1 MKKGFTL
8 AEGVT
13 HAALQH
19 DQGKN
24 AFTLAE
30 VLVTLGIIGIVAAM
44 TMPALIANH
53 QKKAT
58 AVKLARFY
66 TIMSQA
72 VLRWQSDDGII
83 PDDFSFEETSGTY
96 IEKWYRDTIGK
107 YIQTVSLKS
116 TNSIFSAAFNDGSGF
131 DAYISGQILH
141 IFYCTEYK
149 YCRQT
154 REGNFDG
161 RTGFLFGIYKGKF
174 ITSNPENQTQTREKL
189 LDLCKYGN
197 SDNAE
202 VSSKGR
208 RHACTRLIQI
218 DGWEIK
224 KDYPWGQT
232 MLEK

>member
-1 MKKGFTL
+1 MTLTL
-8 AEGVT
+8 AE
-13 HAALQH
+13 
-19 DQGKN
+19 
-24 AFTLAE
+24 
-30 VLVTLGIIGIVAAM
+30 
-44 TMPALIANH
+44 
-53 QKKAT
+53 
-58 AVKLARFY
+58 
-66 TIMSQA
+66 
-72 VLRWQSDDGII
+72 
-83 PDDFSFEETSGTY
+83 
-96 IEKWYRDTIGK
+96 
-107 YIQTVSLKS
+107 
-116 TNSIFSAAFNDGSGF
+116 
-131 DAYISGQILH
+131 ILH

>member
-8 AEGVT
+8 AE
-13 HAALQH
+13 
-19 DQGKN
+19 
-24 AFTLAE
+24 
-30 VLVTLGIIGIVAAM
+30 VLITLGIIGIIAAV
-44 TMPALIANH
+44 TMPVLIENH

-83 PDDFSFEETSGTY
+83 PSDFYFEDTSGTY
-96 IEKWYRDTIGK
+96 AEKWYRDTIGK

-116 TNSIFSAAFNDGSGF
+116 TNSIFTVAFNDGSGF
-131 DAYISGQILH
+131 DAYINGQSFH

-154 REGNFDG
+154 MEGNFDG
-161 RTGFLFGIYKGKF
+161 RRGFLFDIYKGKF
-174 ITSNPENQTQTREKL
+174 IASNPENQTQTREKL
-189 LDLCKYGN
+189 LELCKYGN

-202 VSSKGR
+202 VSSKNR

-224 KDYPWGQT
+224 DDYPWRQT

>member
-8 AEGVT
+8 AEDAM
-13 HAALQH
+13 HAALQY

-116 TNSIFSAAFNDGSGF
+116 TNSTFSAAFNDGSGF

-154 REGNFDG
+154 KEGNFDG

>member
-8 AEGVT
+8 AEDAT

-116 TNSIFSAAFNDGSGF
+116 TNSTFSAAFNDGSGF
-131 DAYISGQILH
+131 DAYISGNSSHILL
-141 IFYCTEYK
+141 Y
-149 YCRQT
+149 R
-154 REGNFDG
+154 
-161 RTGFLFGIYKGKF
+161 
-174 ITSNPENQTQTREKL
+174 
-189 LDLCKYGN
+189 
-197 SDNAE
+197 
-202 VSSKGR
+202 V
-208 RHACTRLIQI
+208 
-218 DGWEIK
+218 
-224 KDYPWGQT
+224 
-232 MLEK
+232 

>member
-8 AEGVT
+8 AE
-13 HAALQH
+13 
-19 DQGKN
+19 
-24 AFTLAE
+24 
-30 VLVTLGIIGIVAAM
+30 VLITLGIIGIIAAV
-44 TMPALIANH
+44 TMPALIENH

-83 PDDFSFEETSGTY
+83 PDDFYFEDTSGTY
-96 IEKWYRDTIGK
+96 AEKWYRDTIGK

-116 TNSIFSAAFNDGSGF
+116 TNSIFSVAFNDGSGF
-131 DAYISGQILH
+131 DAYINGQSFH

-149 YCRQT
+149 YCSQT
-154 REGNFDG
+154 QEGNFDG
-161 RTGFLFGIYKGKF
+161 RRGFLFDIYKGKF
-174 ITSNPENQTQTREKL
+174 ITSNPEHQTKTREEL
-189 LDLCKYGN
+189 LEECKYGN
-197 SDNAE
+197 HDNAQ
-202 VSSKGR
+202 VSSKNR

-224 KDYPWGQT
+224 DDYPWRQT

>member
-8 AEGVT
+8 AEDAM
-13 HAALQH
+13 HAALQY

-96 IEKWYRDTIGK
+96 IEKWYRATIGK

-116 TNSIFSAAFNDGSGF
+116 TNSTFSAAFNDGSGF

>member
-8 AEGVT
+8 AE
-13 HAALQH
+13 
-19 DQGKN
+19 
-24 AFTLAE
+24 
-30 VLVTLGIIGIVAAM
+30 VLITLGIIGVIAAV
-44 TMPALIANH
+44 TMPALIENH

-83 PDDFSFEETSGTY
+83 PDDFYFEDTSGTY
-96 IEKWYRDTIGK
+96 LEKWYRDTIGK

-116 TNSIFSAAFNDGSGF
+116 TNSIFTVAFNDGSGF
-131 DAYISGQILH
+131 DAYTNRYTLF
-141 IFYCTEYK
+141 IFYCPEYK
-149 YCRQT
+149 YCSQT

-161 RTGFLFGIYKGKF
+161 RRGFLFDIYKGKF
-174 ITSNPENQTQTREKL
+174 IASSPENQTQTREKL
-189 LDLCKYGN
+189 LELCKYGN

-202 VSSKGR
+202 VSSKNR

-224 KDYPWGQT
+224 DDYPWRQT

>member
-8 AEGVT
+8 AEDDM
-13 HAALQH
+13 HAALQY

-116 TNSIFSAAFNDGSGF
+116 TNSTFSAAFNDGSGF

>member
-8 AEGVT
+8 AEDAM
-13 HAALQH
+13 HAALQY

-83 PDDFSFEETSGTY
+83 SDDFSFEETSGTY

-116 TNSIFSAAFNDGSGF
+116 TNSTFSAAFNDGSGF

-161 RTGFLFGIYKGKF
+161 RTGFLFGMYKGKF